1 MRNQV
6 KTGGIVSLIAAA
18 AVLSGDPVLVG
29 NLFGVAQQ
37 SAAIDEPFELV
48 TTGEFVLP
56 KASAAVFSVGEEV
69 YFDSA
74 TGECVEKAAGKH
86 LVGVATVAAGNG
98 AVSLQV
104 RLNGV
109 STTVAA

>member
-6 KTGGIVSLIAAA
+6 KTGGIVSLIASA
-18 AVLSGDPVLVG
+18 AVLSGGPVLVG

-37 SAAIDEPFELV
+37 SAAIDQPFELV

-74 TGECVEKAAGKH
+74 TGNCVEKATGKH
-86 LVGVATVAAGNG
+86 LIGVATVAVGSG
-98 AVSLQV
+98 ITTLQV
-104 RLNGV
+104 RLNGI